1 MTYDKMVLI
10 CVLQVHKKQGVQKV
24 VKKLVPCKTN
34 GRLLSSGFQALV
46 TLTLTLD
53 CVIRH
58 TVVHQSSTSIYIP
71 NLIEIGKTFFV
82 DGLTAGIPPSSR
94 SCDTKSWTNI
104 KNLAQTN
111 LDIVV

>member
-1 MTYDKMVLI
+1 
-10 CVLQVHKKQGVQKV
+10 
-24 VKKLVPCKTN
+24 
-34 GRLLSSGFQALV
+34 
-46 TLTLTLD
+46 
-53 CVIRH
+53 
-58 TVVHQSSTSIYIP
+58 VHQSSTSIYIP